1 MSRTTF
7 SGPVRSNNGFEGDM
21 LSGTIAANSA
31 NITNLTTTTLTIGT
45 TKLTSGNVSGTI
57 ADQTGRIPVLIGSTT
72 LYIPLYS
79 SLTP

>member
-1 MSRTTF
+1 MAQTRF
-7 SGPVRSNNGFEGDM
+7 SGPVRSDNGFVGTF
-21 LSGTIAANSA
+21 LSGTISSSSA